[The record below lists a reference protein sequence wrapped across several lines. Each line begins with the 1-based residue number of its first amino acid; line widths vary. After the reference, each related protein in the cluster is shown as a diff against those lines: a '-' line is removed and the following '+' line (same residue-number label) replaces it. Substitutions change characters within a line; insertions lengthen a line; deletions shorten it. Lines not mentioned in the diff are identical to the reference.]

1 MKHDS
6 SGKGNMASWY
16 LKLIVVHD
24 LQTRDK
30 SYFIC
35 NNWLAIEGENTPT
48 NILLPV
54 AGNAQKHQLKYILE
68 KQSKEKLADT
78 HMWLSVF
85 TRPVHS
91 TFTRTDRL
99 TCCFVTLCISLLMNI
114 LYYDLKSEST
124 SQDALKIGPIKI
136 TFEEVENF
144 KAKKDFL
151 LNYHFIFS
159 NVIKRCQ

>member
-1 MKHDS
+1 
-6 SGKGNMASWY
+6 MASWY

-144 KAKKDFL
+144 KAKKNFL
-151 LNYHFIFS
+151 LNYHFIFLM
-159 NVIKRCQ
+159 

>member
-1 MKHDS
+1 VKHDS

-85 TRPVHS
+85 TRPVQS
-91 TFTRTDRL
+91 SFTRTDRL

-144 KAKKDFL
+144 KAKKNFL